1 MTKKI
6 DTDKAGPMRRAP
18 QFYAGETYGRHD
30 IQHKDVER
38 HPNGAVVG
46 IRNKHMRR
54 LIRGALKRRYSK
66 YDRSLKLAR
75 AMQAQAREIIA
86 DQHPKKSRHAK
97 ARLAKRLYEME
108 LAIHTPRPNAPTRA
122 ERRAQASLL
131 KKNPISEI
139 VDMDAISQVVDS
151 GRWPPAM
158 MAAKKP

>member
-54 LIRGALKRRYSK
+54 LIR
-66 YDRSLKLAR
+66 RSLKLAR